1 MQKTFVVNVAGHVIV
16 NAEEEAEAIKIVKKK
31 IAASSHMLGGSSG
44 FRVES
49 ATEIMQ
55 IPPK

>member
-1 MQKTFVVNVAGHVIV
+1 V